1 MPVTN
6 SHLISMPL
14 TREHPHPL
22 TPSPR
27 LTRPLAHTQ
36 HMKRSLSFKPGVAAP
51 PLGRGGSHKGWHG
64 HKVAPS
70 DAAASEKR
78 TSQP

>member
-1 MPVTN
+1 
-6 SHLISMPL
+6 
-14 TREHPHPL
+14 
-22 TPSPR
+22 
-27 LTRPLAHTQ
+27 
-36 HMKRSLSFKPGVAAP
+36 MKRSLSFKPGVAAP